1 MGTKIGKGMKD
12 GNGNLGGCRTKKRD
26 ARESARAYYFL
37 EKFLLLYI
45 LLLYINV
52 LGGYRQ
58 RR

>member
-1 MGTKIGKGMKD
+1 MPE
-12 GNGNLGGCRTKKRD
+12 N
-26 ARESARAYYFL
+26 SARAYYFL
-37 EKFLLLYI
+37 DNI

>member
-12 GNGNLGGCRTKKRD
+12 GNSNLGGCRIKKKRD
-26 ARESARAYYFL
+26 GTESARAYYFSD
-37 EKFLLLYI
+37 KI

-52 LGGYRQ
+52 LGVYRQ

>member
-1 MGTKIGKGMKD
+1 MER
-12 GNGNLGGCRTKKRD
+12 GNGNLGDYRIKKRD
-26 ARESARAYYFL
+26 AIESARAYYFL
-37 EKFLLLYI
+37 DEI